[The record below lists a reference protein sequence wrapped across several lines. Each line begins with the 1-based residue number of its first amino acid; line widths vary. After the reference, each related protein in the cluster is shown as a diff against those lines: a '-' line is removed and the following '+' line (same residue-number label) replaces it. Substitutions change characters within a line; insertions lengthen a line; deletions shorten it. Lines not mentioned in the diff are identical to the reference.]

1 MQSSFTSPPG
11 KGHSKLVTNN
21 DEINPI
27 RPSQIVSYFN
37 IMIELG
43 YFFLYQWEIEMH
55 LDLSSLKKCIY
66 LDVSPLKK
74 MFQCHSLAEKL
85 FKSEARVS
93 IVWLN
98 YIIPERTWGV
108 PIANSRGIGDQVFQV
123 IDIQSPE

>member
-1 MQSSFTSPPG
+1 MHSNFTSPPG
-11 KGHSKLVTNN
+11 KGHSKLITNN

-74 MFQCHSLAEKL
+74 MFQCHSLVEKL
-85 FKSEARVS
+85 FKSEAGVS
-93 IVWLN
+93 MVWLN
-98 YIIPERTWGV
+98 KIISESLGCR
-108 PIANSRGIGDQVFQV
+108 
-123 IDIQSPE
+123 